1 MSLLLIIPVLCFLTS
16 FVHIFMKKLFGTLD
30 FDSREERTLKQ
41 IIREQRAELAG
52 IPMMKEYTS
61 YVKLERKIVESEQ
74 KLQQIRSENQMKKTI
89 LKYGLSYG
97 LNAIFTLALICISIY
112 HRRTPIMV
120 FPLDYKFMPF
130 SGLMSFPTS
139 VSNAVSVPF
148 WIFASSFVMRSFA
161 GYVK

>member
-1 MSLLLIIPVLCFLTS
+1 
-16 FVHIFMKKLFGTLD
+16 
-30 FDSREERTLKQ
+30 
-41 IIREQRAELAG
+41 
-52 IPMMKEYTS
+52 MMKEYTT
-61 YVKLERKIVESEQ
+61 YVRQERKIVENEE
-74 KLQQIRSENQMKKTI
+74 KLKKIRSENQMKKTI

-97 LNAIFTLALICISIY
+97 LNAIFTLVLICISIY

-120 FPLDYKFMPF
+120 FPQDYNFVPF